1 MSLMKN
7 KMRQKRQ
14 KGVYVGLKAMI
25 AIRISI
31 EECQWTLEWMELECH
46 AKRPK
51 ETDKYKAKSSTSKH
65 F

>member
-1 MSLMKN
+1 
-7 KMRQKRQ
+7 MRQKE
-14 KGVYVGLKAMI
+14 VYVGLKAMI
-25 AIRISI
+25 AISDVLSI
-31 EECQWTLEWMELECH
+31 AECQWTLEWMELECH